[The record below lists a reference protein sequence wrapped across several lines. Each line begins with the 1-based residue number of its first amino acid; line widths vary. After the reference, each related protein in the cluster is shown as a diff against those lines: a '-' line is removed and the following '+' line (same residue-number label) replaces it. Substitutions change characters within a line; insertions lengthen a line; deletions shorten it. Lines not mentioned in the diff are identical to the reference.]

1 MQINALLRLPDVVN
15 RTGLSKR
22 SVYRWMSKGKFP
34 ASIRYGNSRI
44 VAWKERDIAT
54 WINSQLQENATTTM

>member
-22 SVYRWMSKGKFP
+22 SVYRWMSQGKFP
-34 ASIRYGNSRI
+34 ASIRIGKSRI
-44 VAWKERDIAT
+44 VAWDERDIAT